1 MGSPHGAQRTGRVE
15 EVLVDPPKTELRC
28 EGCGVEITWVPML
41 AKGKR
46 YCCRVCA
53 SGGEC
58 RCGYDVEDE
67 EDGPGAID
75 A

>member
-1 MGSPHGAQRTGRVE
+1 MRSVE
-15 EVLVDPPKTELRC
+15 DMPVDPPKTELRC
-28 EGCGVEITWVPML
+28 EGCGVEITWSPML

-53 SGGEC
+53 NGGEC
-58 RCGYDVEDE
+58 RCGYGVEDE
-67 EDGPGAID
+67 EDSPGAID